1 MSEMVNMAPP
11 WQGMTTKEVSFA
23 VAAGERPVIAPELA
37 ASAPTGWIELMEQ
50 CWDQHPTNRPTFDA
64 IHDSLAQFRDS
75 MDSEG
80 AESERPS
87 RPNKVLRQNPLNSET
102 GMITHSS
109 NGKLMIELQPV
120 AERPTQEHIDIV
132 TTV

>member
-11 WQGMTTKEVSFA
+11 WQGMTPEEISSA

-37 ASAPTGWIELMEQ
+37 TSAPTGWIELMQ
-50 CWDQHPTNRPTFDA
+50 KCWDQDPTNRPTFDA
-64 IHDSLAQFRDS
+64 IHDALKPIRDS
-75 MDSEG
+75 IGSDG